1 MLIAEVIGAWGRNLK
16 ILMVFLLLLPQVS
29 AAGVFLCVDP
39 QTGKKTFTDRA
50 CEESASSEQVRIR
63 STNTTSGAR
72 TAGGSGNGTWN
83 SDRDESRT
91 GLEYREEERVQKG
104 TASADG
110 TFQRPGYL
118 GAGY

>member
-1 MLIAEVIGAWGRNLK
+1 LRILLVIL
-16 ILMVFLLLLPQVS
+16 FLLPQVS

-39 QTGKKTFTDRA
+39 QTGRKTFTDRA
-50 CEESASSEQVRIR
+50 CEETASSEQVRIR

-72 TAGGSGNGTWN
+72 TARGGEKGTWN
-83 SDRDESRT
+83 SDRDESRS
-91 GLEYREEERVQKG
+91 GREYREGERVQKG

-110 TFQRPGYL
+110 SFQRPGYL

>member
-1 MLIAEVIGAWGRNLK
+1 MLIVEVNGAWGRK
-16 ILMVFLLLLPQVS
+16 VRILLVILFLLPQVS
-29 AAGVFLCVDP
+29 AAGVFMCVDP

-63 STNTTSGAR
+63 STNTTSGAKTSR
-72 TAGGSGNGTWN
+72 GGGNGTWN
-83 SDRDESRT
+83 SDRDESRS
-91 GLEYREEERVQKG
+91 GREYREEERVQKG